1 MAIVLGEQR
10 TALIRRVAW
19 RLLPFLF
26 LLYVVAYL
34 DRTNVSFAA
43 LQMRESL
50 KFSDA
55 VYGFGAGVFFLG
67 YVLFEVPSNLIMERV
82 GARRWIAR
90 IMLTWGVISACMMF
104 VRTPLSFYAL
114 RFLLG
119 VAEAGFFPGIILYLT
134 YWFPNSVRARAVAG
148 FMMAGPIS
156 FVIGAPL
163 SGMLLDLHGWKG
175 LEGWQWLFLIE
186 GIPAVILGLVVLRY
200 LEDRPAKAKWLS
212 EEERVAL
219 DAWIA
224 HERVTAGAVHH
235 SFGDAAVNPRVW
247 LLGTLYL
254 ALNISSYGM
263 SLWLPQVIKSTGDA
277 LSNRQIGLVVAI
289 PYLVAA
295 VAMGLS
301 GRKSDRTGERA
312 LYVAGGAF
320 VAAVALAFAA
330 YAPVPVATVLGFF
343 VAIVAL
349 NTMLGPFWAIPTRF
363 LAGTAAAGGIAL
375 INSIGNTGGFIGPW
389 AIGLLKTHTGDFRA
403 GALVLAGAMAVAG
416 GIALMFRE
424 KRNS

>member
-90 IMLTWGVISACMMF
+90 IMLTWGVMSACMMF

-163 SGMLLDLHGWKG
+163 SGMLLDLHGWQG

-200 LEDRPAKAKWLS
+200 LEDRPAKANWLS
-212 EEERVAL
+212 EEESVAL

-224 HERVTAGAVHH
+224 QERVTGGAVHH

-263 SLWLPQVIKSTGDA
+263 SLWLPQVIKSIMGPNTW
-277 LSNRQIGLVVAI
+277 QIVILVAI

-320 VAAVALAFAA
+320 VAAAALAFAA

-403 GALVLAGAMAVAG
+403 GAWVLAGAMAVAG
-416 GIALMFRE
+416 GIALLFRE
-424 KRNS
+424 RRG